1 MVTVLT
7 TRRRLVQAFAC
18 LGTATQNNAEPVVD
32 RYSFWVFGLLNP
44 SRLEISGVGSSR
56 LHLDWLS
63 AAWILE
69 PGRMQAI
76 DTRTAPLRVTGPDG
90 RPVSFVLEM
99 PGVLRR
105 SFHGTLKISADG
117 NCLIPVVTMQR
128 EIAVS
133 SVVGAELP
141 LARTGDQAL
150 MAQAVIT
157 RSFLAGIGSPRHR
170 NAFFCD
176 TTHCQ
181 FLRCPAPLTSRP
193 ARAVAETSGVVI
205 GPKDSIIPV
214 SYSAACGG
222 FTNGGERDGFCYR
235 SVSCRI
241 CRELGFARRGH
252 GWGLCQEGA
261 IGLAQRGCKWRGII
275 DEYFPNAGLRQ
286 L

>member
-1 MVTVLT
+1 MITVLT
-7 TRRRLVQAFAC
+7 TRRRLVQAFAG
-18 LGTATQNNAEPVVD
+18 LGMDARGRAEPAID

-44 SRLEISGVGSSR
+44 SRLEISGVAPSR
-56 LHLDWLS
+56 LHLNS
-63 AAWILE
+63 TSTEWILE
-69 PGRMQAI
+69 SGRIQAI
-76 DTRTAPLRVTGPDG
+76 DTRMAPVRVAGPDG
-90 RPVSFVLEM
+90 GPVSFVLEV

-105 SFHGTLKISADG
+105 SFYGTLKISSDG
-117 NCLIPVVTMQR
+117 RSLIPVVTMQR

-157 RSFLAGIGSPRHR
+157 RSFLAGIASPRHR

-181 FLRCPAPLTSRP
+181 FLRCPALPATRP

-205 GPKDSIIPV
+205 WANDSVAPV

-222 FTNGGERDGFCYR
+222 LTNGGYRDGYCYR
-235 SVSCRI
+235 SVPCRI
-241 CRELGFARRGH
+241 CRERGLTRRGH

-275 DEYFPNAGLRQ
+275 DEYFPNAGLRH